1 MVADALG
8 HRRRR
13 STWLAQRGQTGEA
26 AGRSGSFRRLKK
38 RAEAKFGSR
47 ICSTRSLRLAWATA
61 TARRV
66 DGPGVAAGAA
76 VTRSTSAG
84 ATRPRSRA
92 SKGARIGPLVIESG
106 PDEVVLPT
114 GRRWR
119 ARSDAR
125 RSGRE
130 AAVPALRRQQAR
142 VTTTTRRRSTCSPVR
157 PARARRSPT
166 SASCSSSAATTPGA
180 RMLIVRKT
188 RVSLTETALVTWE
201 RDVLGEGH
209 PMLAKN
215 LTRGHR
221 HDYKFDN
228 GSVLVTGGMDNPDKI
243 LSSEWDLIYV
253 PEATDLDLVDW
264 ETLGGRLRANAGPYD
279 QLFGDCNPTTP
290 GHWLY
295 KRCQSGKCKLYST
308 THYENPRYY
317 DALARKWTEAGRRYI
332 GGRLQQM
339 TGHRRDRFLK
349 GLWVAAEGLVYDGYN
364 PDLHLL
370 PRDWEPPVGWP
381 RLWSLDWG
389 FNPSPIVLQFWAL
402 DPENRM
408 YLYRETYRTRQ
419 TVADLATWAKGELES
434 GPRATADHRRLRPRG
449 GEGRRCSRRRPA
461 STSSRPRSSTS
472 WRGFRW
478 CRRRST
484 STPPTAGRAS
494 SSTPTPAGTKRTV
507 TSSRQANRSAPVE
520 ELTTYVWDTRNPD
533 RPKDVPLDLNDH
545 GMDAMLYARRWV
557 VANLGRQQEYDGP
570 RGEDLLPEK
579 YGKLHSATGW

>member
-1 MVADALG
+1 VTRTKRPQ
-8 HRRRR
+8 RRFKLCGGNQAAYFDH
-13 STWLAQRGQTGEA
+13 SSQEYLLAGPAGTGKTLA
-26 AGRSGSFRRLKK
+26 NLCKLL
-38 RAEAKFGSR
+38 KFGG
-47 ICSTRSLRLAWATA
+47 
-61 TARRV
+61 
-66 DGPGVAAGAA
+66 DHN
-76 VTRSTSAG
+76 
-84 ATRPRSRA
+84 
-92 SKGARIGPLVIESG
+92 
-106 PDEVVLPT
+106 
-114 GRRWR
+114 
-119 ARSDAR
+119 
-125 RSGRE
+125 
-130 AAVPALRRQQAR
+130 
-142 VTTTTRRRSTCSPVR
+142 
-157 PARARRSPT
+157 
-166 SASCSSSAATTPGA
+166 GA

-209 PMLAKN
+209 SILAKN
-215 LTRGHR
+215 LSRGHR
-221 HDYKFDN
+221 HDYKLPN

-295 KRCQSGKCKLYST
+295 KRCQSGKTKLYST

-317 DALARKWTEAGRRYI
+317 DAFARKWTEAGRRYI

-364 PDLHLL
+364 PELHLL
-370 PRDWEPPVGWP
+370 PRDWVPPDSWP

-402 DPENRM
+402 DAENRM
-408 YLYRETYRTRQ
+408 HLYRETYRTRQ
-419 TVADLATWAKGELES
+419 MVADLGEWAKGEIEA
-434 GPRATADHRRLRPRG
+434 GREPRPIATVSDHEEEKATVFGRVTGLHVTPAEKFDKLAGIQMVQEAFDINPADGRPRIFFHPDA
-449 GEGRRCSRRRPA
+449 RRHKEDTQLVEAGKPL
-461 STSSRPRSSTS
+461 STI
-472 WRGFRW
+472 
-478 CRRRST
+478 
-484 STPPTAGRAS
+484 
-494 SSTPTPAGTKRTV
+494 
-507 TSSRQANRSAPVE
+507 E

-557 VANLGRQQEYDGP
+557 VANLGRPADYDGP
-570 RGEDLLPEK
+570 RGEDLLPGWMGEVT
-579 YGKLHSATGW
+579 SATGW